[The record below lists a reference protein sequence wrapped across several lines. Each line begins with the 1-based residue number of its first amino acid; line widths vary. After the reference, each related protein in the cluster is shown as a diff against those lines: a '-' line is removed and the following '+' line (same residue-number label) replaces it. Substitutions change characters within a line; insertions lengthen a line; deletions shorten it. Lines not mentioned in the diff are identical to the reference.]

1 MEVQKSTADLLDSL
15 ASVKDISKHNWHQTL
30 ICTIE
35 LIQSCALLE
44 HTDSD
49 PQKHIIYWIE
59 RYLIAELNKQVKSGH
74 DLPLN
79 SRDIFML
86 TRNGIALPD
95 KKHILASTHPVMF
108 ISPDNNTLQH
118 MTVCKGYTV
127 VDARL
132 FSDAVFKAVRKWSIS
147 SQTSSRLKDEF
158 LRYLMKLYPVKNF
171 ETQQI
176 PSKQIEGQSSWAS
189 TTQPKQPRK
198 TLEQSLTEG
207 KSGLIVII
215 SALLFALGIILGV
228 IFMIFSS

>member
-1 MEVQKSTADLLDSL
+1 MEGQKSTADLLDSL
-15 ASVKDISKHNWHQTL
+15 ASVQHISKHNWHQTL

-35 LIQSCALLE
+35 LIQSCVLLE
-44 HTDSD
+44 NPEKN
-49 PQKHIIYWIE
+49 PQKYTLDWIE
-59 RYLIAELNKQVKSGH
+59 RYLIPELKNQIKSGR

-86 TRNGIALPD
+86 TRYGVSLPD
-95 KKHILASTHPVMF
+95 QKHFQRSTHPVLF

-132 FSDAVFKAVRKWSIS
+132 FSEAVFKAVQNWGIS
-147 SQTSSRLKDEF
+147 SQTASKPKD
-158 LRYLMKLYPVKNF
+158 LLDKYLMKLYPYKNF

-176 PSKQIEGQSSWAS
+176 PSKQIEDRSTLAS
-189 TTQPKQPRK
+189 TTLHQQPRK

-207 KSGLIVII
+207 RYGLIMII

-228 IFMIFSS
+228 VFMIFRS